1 MIKMVC
7 LDCARLTKCK
17 SAPETTN
24 QLTSHSCSDWYPLHS
39 AVVSARQTVYQ
50 KFGAASRD
58 GFRKKVKTMTPDKI
72 IAAANSGD
80 VDALQGL
87 FKEDI
92 NPVNLMLAACNV
104 NKDSAASIAAEYR
117 NLTSDE
123 ARKSMLIQK
132 LIEKA
137 ESVQATPATEE
148 KPKPKKR
155 SRRKVKADTA
165 KADADKEAEKAKFI
179 KEQADKAASAVISTD
194 DTTLKAV
201 AALSESV
208 KFFME
213 SLSTQVLDLS
223 AKVDSLSS
231 MLTELAKISEQQAQ
245 DVAKCNRNLSRVRKA
260 FEGFEVEL
268 IGSGTVGSTPFL
280 NATADWEE

>member
-39 AVVSARQTVYQ
+39 AVVSARQTIYQ

-80 VDALQGL
+80 VDALKGL
-87 FKEDI
+87 IDEDI

-117 NLTSDE
+117 NLTSDVS
-123 ARKSMLIQK
+123 RKQMLVQK

-137 ESVQATPATEE
+137 ESVQATPAAEE

-179 KEQADKAASAVISTD
+179 KEQAEKAASAAISD
-194 DTTLKAV
+194 DDATLKAV
-201 AALSESV
+201 AALSA
-208 KFFME
+208 
-213 SLSTQVLDLS
+213 QVLELS

-231 MLTELAKISEQQAQ
+231 MLTELAKISEQTNQA
-245 DVAKCNRNLSRVRKA
+245 VAKGNRNLSRVRKA